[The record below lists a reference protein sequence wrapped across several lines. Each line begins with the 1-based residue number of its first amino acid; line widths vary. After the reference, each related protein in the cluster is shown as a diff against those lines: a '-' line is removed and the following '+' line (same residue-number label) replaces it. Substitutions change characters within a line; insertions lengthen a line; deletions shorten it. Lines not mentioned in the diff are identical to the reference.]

1 MTTPAPSERGR
12 LPTAA
17 LFVVALLLAMNT
29 ICLPVFYLIG
39 NWIVDGDGHNS
50 LADFGT
56 LWTSGSLV
64 RDHHPALAYDWDAVR
79 QAMTALTGNDHLG
92 RFGFHYP
99 PPFLF
104 VVALLAQLPYR
115 LSFALWV
122 VGSTIPYA
130 AVVRAIVT
138 RPIGW
143 IVALAFPALF
153 FNSIIGQNGC
163 LTAALIGGAL
173 LFLPTRPVLSG
184 ICLGLLTYKPQY
196 GLLFP
201 LVLVATG
208 QWRVIISAAAT
219 TMILFAVSWLAFGT
233 ETWFAFVQQ
242 APVASQAFLSNGE
255 ASFGKIQSILALVR
269 YAGGGEQLA
278 WIVHWSLAAAIAV
291 ALVMLWRSPARYEIK
306 AAALA
311 LGAVLATPYVFM
323 YDLVVLAIPTAFVM
337 RQALETGFRKA
348 EIYAL
353 VVGGGLLVSFCL
365 VTAPVGFVAA
375 LVLGGVIIDRAMVE
389 LGLVQL
395 PDAVSS
401 GA

>member
-1 MTTPAPSERGR
+1 VTGVQTCA
-12 LPTAA
+12 LPI
-17 LFVVALLLAMNT
+17 L
-29 ICLPVFYLIG
+29 G
-39 NWIVDGDGHNS
+39 NWIVDADGHNI

-56 LWTSGSLV
+56 LWTTGALV
-64 RDHHPALAYDWDAVR
+64 RDHQPALAYDWEAVR

-115 LSFALWV
+115 LSFVLWV
-122 VGSTIPYA
+122 VGSTIQYA
-130 AVVRAIVT
+130 AVVRVIVG
-138 RPIGW
+138 RPAGW
-143 IVALAFPALF
+143 VVALAFPALF

-163 LTAALIGGAL
+163 LTAALIGAAL
-173 LFLPTRPVLSG
+173 LFLPARPVLAG

-201 LVLVATG
+201 LVLAATG
-208 QWRVIISAAAT
+208 QWRVIASAAVT
-219 TMILFAVSWLAFGT
+219 TIVLFAVSWLAFGT
-233 ETWFAFVQQ
+233 ETWLTFLQQ

-269 YAGGGEQLA
+269 YAGGGEQFA
-278 WIVHWSLAAAIAV
+278 WIAHWSLAAAIAA
-291 ALVMLWRSPARYEIK
+291 ALVMLWRSQARHEIK

-323 YDLVVLAIPTAFVM
+323 YDLVVLAIPAAFIV
-337 RQALETGFRKA
+337 RLALETGFRKG

-353 VVGGGLLVSFCL
+353 IISGGLLLSFCV

-375 LVLGGVIIDRAMVE
+375 LVLGGMIIDRAMAE
-389 LGLVQL
+389 LGLVRL

>member
-1 MTTPAPSERGR
+1 MTTSVTSERSG

-17 LFVVALLLAMNT
+17 LFIVAILLAMNT
-29 ICLPVFYLIG
+29 ICLPVLYLVG

-56 LWTSGSLV
+56 LWTTGALV

-99 PPFLF
+99 PQFLF
-104 VVALLAQLPYR
+104 IVALLAQLPYR
-115 LSFALWV
+115 LSFVLWV
-122 VGSTIPYA
+122 AGSTLPYA
-130 AVVRAIVT
+130 AVVRAIVG
-138 RPIGW
+138 RPVGW
-143 IVALAFPALF
+143 IIAFAFPALF

-173 LFLPTRPVLSG
+173 LFLPARPVLSG

-208 QWRVIISAAAT
+208 QWRAIVSAAAT
-219 TMILFAVSWLAFGT
+219 TIALCLVSWLAFGT
-233 ETWFAFVQQ
+233 ETWLAFLQQ

-278 WIVHWSLAAAIAV
+278 WIVHWIFAATIAV
-291 ALVMLWRSPARYEIK
+291 ALVVLWRSPARYEIK

-323 YDLVVLAIPTAFVM
+323 YDLVVLAIPAAFVM
-337 RQALETGFRKA
+337 RLALQTGFRKA
-348 EIYAL
+348 EVYAL
-353 VVGGGLLVSFCL
+353 IVSGGLLVSFCV
-365 VTAPVGFVAA
+365 VTAPIGFVAA
-375 LVLGGVIIDRAMVE
+375 LVLGGVIIDRALAE
-389 LGLVQL
+389 LSLVR
-395 PDAVSS
+395 PADAASLR
-401 GA
+401 A